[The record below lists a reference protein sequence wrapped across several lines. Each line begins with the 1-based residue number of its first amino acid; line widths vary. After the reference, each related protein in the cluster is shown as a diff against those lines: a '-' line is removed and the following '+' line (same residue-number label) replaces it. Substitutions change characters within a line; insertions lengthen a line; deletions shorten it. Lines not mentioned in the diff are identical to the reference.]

1 VEETVVSETSSAA
14 DVSVSMAFFVPEE
27 FKGTPSFDAGSE
39 TMASNAAALCSKGI
53 PGSGIGTGSN
63 IEEASA
69 LAVFAP
75 GSPPKRTAASCA
87 FVFQSARRKR
97 SAAVLYH
104 FAASALFAEVSK
116 YFANSKATMA
126 SWVFSYSAESWPAGS
141 LEVLAR
147 RMRAVICFQSAI
159 KVPAL

>member
-1 VEETVVSETSSAA
+1 VEGPADPEASSVEDA
-14 DVSVSMAFFVPEE
+14 SVSTVTSVPEE
-27 FKGTPSFDAGSE
+27 LKVAPDSE
-39 TMASNAAALCSKGI
+39 TIASNAAAFCSKGM
-53 PGSGIGTGSN
+53 PDSGMGNGSFSD
-63 IEEASA
+63 EASSLLLVGA
-69 LAVFAP
+69 FPPVAA
-75 GSPPKRTAASCA
+75 PKRTAASCA

-116 YFANSKATMA
+116 YLASSKATMA
-126 SWVFSYSAESWPAGS
+126 SCVFSYSAESCPAGS

-159 KVPAL
+159 EVPAL